1 MEKRKRNMCPKCE
14 TQRMVPLSIEIWICP
29 KCDNHN
35 LNMGLFQRK
44 LDKMVL
50 LNLTKKEALNMGLF
64 QRKLDKMV
72 LLNLTKKEADN
83 LELALDAIPSTGG
96 NENLQSIADK
106 LGGT

>member
-50 LNLTKKEALNMGLF
+50 LNLTKKEA
-64 QRKLDKMV
+64 
-72 LLNLTKKEADN
+72 DN
-83 LELALDAIPSTGG
+83 LELALDAILSTGG